1 MSTLVRTYDPEL
13 GQENLE
19 EHLLAPRYTTHGIMP
34 ARVALQSVKARVRE
48 MNRRQ
53 NFIRWSVD
61 RTAIAGTWNPTTL
74 YPVLFD
80 TEHFGTE
87 DLKGRWVDCDPTV
100 SWKFICGEPGWHD
113 IDGHITHVISYPAV
127 PFTKVSSTLLYL
139 RVRSFKYNTITLYE
153 QDREFASCG
162 VAGGLTVQHYLRA
175 WTLHIVDQIYLEPGD
190 EVEAYWMFQGAGA
203 ISFIEE
209 YTGHIAIQKT
219 GEKYIDGSCCH
230 G

>member
-1 MSTLVRTYDPEL
+1 MSTLIRTYDPKL
-13 GQENLE
+13 GKEILE
-19 EHLLAPRYTTHGIMP
+19 EHVYAPRHTTHGIMP
-34 ARVALQSVKARVRE
+34 ARVALQAVKARVRE
-48 MNRRQ
+48 TNRRQ

-61 RTAIAGTWNPTTL
+61 ETSVSSTWNPATL

-80 TEHFGTE
+80 TEHFGTA
-87 DLKGRWVDCDPTV
+87 DLKGRKVHCVPGT
-100 SWKFICGEPGWHD
+100 SWRFQCGEEGWHD

-127 PFTKVSSTLLYL
+127 PVTKVSSTLLYI

-162 VAGGLTVQHYLRA
+162 VAGGLTVMHYLRG
-175 WTLHIVDQIYLEPGD
+175 WTLHIIDQLYLYPGD
-190 EVEAYWMFQGAGA
+190 IVEALWVFQGVGA

>member
-1 MSTLVRTYDPEL
+1 MSTLIKTYDPKRGRDLLER
-13 GQENLE
+13 QEVV
-19 EHLLAPRYTTHGIMP
+19 PRSSTHGIMP
-34 ARVALQSVKARVRE
+34 ARVALQAVKARVRE
-48 MNRRQ
+48 TNRRQ
-53 NFIRWSVD
+53 NFVRWSVD
-61 RTAIAGTWNPTTL
+61 DTAIAGTWNPATL

-87 DLKGRWVDCDPTV
+87 DLKGRKVHCNPGVLWR
-100 SWKFICGEPGWHD
+100 FNCGEEGWHD
-113 IDGHITHVISYPAV
+113 IDGHISKVISYPAI
-127 PFTKVSSTLLYL
+127 PATKVSSALLYL

-162 VAGGLTVQHYLRA
+162 VAGGLTVQHYLRG
-175 WTLHIVDQIYLEPGD
+175 WTLHIIDQIYLYPGD
-190 EVEAYWMFQGAGA
+190 IVEAYWMFQGVGA